1 MALIRSILFVPGDS
15 ARKMEKA
22 ATNPADA
29 LIFDLEDSVADEN
42 QPQARELTAATL
54 AARDDRTEQKL
65 FVRINALDHPFC
77 LPDLAAVMPGRPD
90 GIVLPKATSAQDIN
104 RLSDFLS
111 ALEARENIAEGQTT
125 IMAVSTET
133 AGSLLGFQS
142 YLGPV
147 SDRLSALTWGAEDL
161 SADLGATT
169 NRHPLRPEEY
179 DAPFQLARSLCLAA
193 ARHTGAQPLGGVF
206 TNFRDPEG
214 LAADCAR
221 DLAAGFF
228 GKMAIHPAQSEIIN
242 AAFTPGPD
250 IIAHAQR
257 IVAAFDNAPGTGVTS
272 LDGEMLDMPHLK
284 QARNTLALA
293 QSLGLPLSSV
303 V

>member
-1 MALIRSILFVPGDS
+1 MTRPIRSFLFVPGDS

-22 ATNPADA
+22 ASNAADA

-42 QPQARELTAATL
+42 QAQARSLTAQTL
-54 AARDDRTEQKL
+54 NDRPDRSGQQL
-65 FVRINALDHPFC
+65 WVRINPLDHAFC
-77 LPDLAAVMPGRPD
+77 LDDLAAVMPGRPD
-90 GIVLPKATSAQDIN
+90 GIVLPKASGARDIN
-104 RLSDFLS
+104 RLSDFLA
-111 ALEARENIAEGQTT
+111 ALEAREGIEQGRTL
-125 IMAVSTET
+125 IKAVSTET

-147 SDRLSALTWGAEDL
+147 SPRLSAITWGAEDL

-179 DAPFQLARSLCLAA
+179 DTPFQLARSLCLAA
-193 ARHTGAQPLGGVF
+193 GRYTGAQPVGGVY
-206 TNFRDPEG
+206 TDFRDPEG

-228 GKMAIHPAQSEIIN
+228 GKMAIHPGQSEIIN
-242 AAFTPGPD
+242 TAFTPSPD
-250 IIAHAQR
+250 AVAHAHR
-257 IVAAFDNAPGTGVTS
+257 VVAAFDAAPGTGVTS
-272 LDGEMLDMPHLK
+272 LDGKMLDMPHLK

-293 QSLGLPLSSV
+293 RTLGL
-303 V
+303 